1 MKPKPFPPGM
11 RALIAFAG
19 TVLLALVA
27 VVSLLA
33 PEITVQ
39 SADSLPHL
47 ANGLGQ
53 MLSAGL

>member
-1 MKPKPFPPGM
+1 MKPKSFPPGM

-47 ANGLGQ
+47 ANGIGQ
-53 MLSAGL
+53 MLSVGL

>member
-1 MKPKPFPPGM
+1 MKLKSFPPGM

-47 ANGLGQ
+47 ANGIGQ